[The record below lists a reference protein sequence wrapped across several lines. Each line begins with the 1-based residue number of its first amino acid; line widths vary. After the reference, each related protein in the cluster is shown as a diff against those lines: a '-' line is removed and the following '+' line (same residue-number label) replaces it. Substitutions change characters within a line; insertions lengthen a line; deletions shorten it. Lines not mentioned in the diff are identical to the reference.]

1 MDRVDILK
9 DWMEREGRKA
19 KWVAAQ
25 IDLSET
31 WMSYILNRR
40 RSMSDKVARALQEKL
55 QVPFNDL
62 SRAKRA
68 PKRPRTLAWE
78 KAPPAATSSQKDA

>member
-25 IDLSET
+25 IDCSDT
-31 WMSYILNRR
+31 WLSYILNRR
-40 RSMSDKVARALQEKL
+40 RPLSEKIARNLQEKL

-62 SRAKRA
+62 PRAKQ
-68 PKRPRTLAWE
+68 PTPTKRPRVSA
-78 KAPPAATSSQKDA
+78 KAAKPSQKAG